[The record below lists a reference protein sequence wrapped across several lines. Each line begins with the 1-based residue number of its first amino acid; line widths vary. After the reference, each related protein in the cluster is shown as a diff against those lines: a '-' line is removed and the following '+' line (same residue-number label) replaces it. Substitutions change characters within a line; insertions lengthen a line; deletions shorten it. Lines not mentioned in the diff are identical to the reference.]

1 MKLAVFIW
9 SAFAM
14 ILVTPAIRTQITP
27 VQKVLQALQEMKSKA
42 EAAMDEEQK
51 IFHEYTEWV
60 DDRTTD
66 LGFEI
71 KTGESTI
78 EELTAFIEK
87 SDNKVAELATAIGK
101 LEDDIARLEG
111 EKADATAVRDKEHA
125 EYVKVSTD
133 YAESVDALERA
144 IQIMTAQAYD
154 RPQAEMM
161 LQQMAK
167 TTPGMTR
174 VLAAFL
180 QQGVRQDGA
189 PAVDAYEFQSQN
201 IIELLESLEKKFKGE
216 LADVEEAEAN
226 QAHYYELEMIH
237 LTDTITKSSEDKEE
251 KTVVKAKTAAA
262 SAKAKGDLA
271 DTKKELA
278 ADKELKTEMEATFA
292 AKSATYEQNQKV
304 RKDELEALAKAI
316 EIIANP
322 DVAGSYKEHINL
334 AQQQSGQKVSLLQM
348 RSSKRRVA
356 MRQAAADFL
365 QRRARALDSK
375 SLLSL
380 AAAVEASPFAKVI
393 TMVKDLI
400 KKLKEEAS
408 AEAAHKQWC
417 DKELKANKLKRNK
430 KTTKVDELTAAIEEL
445 TEKIK
450 ETGSTIDRL
459 IAEQAELA
467 KAMKE
472 ATAQREREK
481 AKNLDTI
488 ADAKAGRAAVKAAL
502 AVLRDFYSQQAALL
516 QARQVPE
523 MAEYKGLQ
531 GSSKGVVGMMEV
543 IESDFAR
550 LEADTTA
557 AEEQAAKEYD
567 EFMSE
572 ATATKKVKHD
582 EEVKLKLEKDQDEF
596 EVSQLQKDLAANQEE
611 LDKANAYFEELKPA
625 CLEVHVSYEERAAK
639 RKEEIAALKEAYEI
653 LDQKGN

>member
-1 MKLAVFIW
+1 
-9 SAFAM
+9 
-14 ILVTPAIRTQITP
+14 
-27 VQKVLQALQEMKSKA
+27 LQALEEMKTKG

-51 IFHEYTEWV
+51 IMHEYTSWV
-60 DDRTTD
+60 DDHTTD

-78 EELTAFIEK
+78 EELIAFIEK

-101 LEDDIARLEG
+101 LEDDIARMEG
-111 EKADATAVRDKEHA
+111 EKKDATAVRDKEHA
-125 EYVKVSTD
+125 EYIKVSTD

-144 IQIMTAQAYD
+144 IQVLTSQAYD
-154 RPQAEMM
+154 RPQAEML

-180 QQGVRQDGA
+180 QQKAAQDGA
-189 PAVDAYEFQSQN
+189 PAVDAYEFQSQG
-201 IIELLESLEKKFKGE
+201 IIEMLEGLEKKFKKE
-216 LADVEEAEAN
+216 LADVEEDEAN

-237 LTDTITKSSEDKEE
+237 LTDTITKSTEDSEE
-251 KTVVKAKTAAA
+251 KTVIKAKTAAA

-271 DTKKELA
+271 DTRKELA

-304 RKDELEALAKAI
+304 RKEELEALAKAI

-334 AQQQSGQKVSLLQM
+334 SQLPGGKVTLLQM

-356 MRQAAADFL
+356 TRQAAADFL
-365 QRRARALDSK
+365 QRRARTLESK
-375 SLLSL
+375 TLMSL
-380 AAAVEASPFAKVI
+380 AAQVAASPFAKVI
-393 TMVKDLI
+393 GMIEDLI
-400 KKLKEEAS
+400 AKLKEEAN
-408 AEAAHKQWC
+408 AEAQHKQWC
-417 DKELKANKLKRNK
+417 DEQLKANKLKRNK

-445 TEKIK
+445 DGKIK
-450 ETGSTIDRL
+450 ETGDTITRL

-472 ATAQREREK
+472 ATAQREKEK

-502 AVLRDFYSQQAALL
+502 AVLRDFYSKQAAFL
-516 QARQVPE
+516 QAHQVPE
-523 MAEYKGLQ
+523 MAEYKGMQ
-531 GSSKGVVGMMEV
+531 GSSKGVIGMMEV

-596 EVSQLQKDLAANQEE
+596 EVSQLQKDLKANQKE
-611 LDKANAYFEELKPA
+611 LDSANAYYEELKPA

-653 LDQKGN
+653 LDQKGE

>member
-180 QQGVRQDGA
+180 QQKALQDGA

-201 IIELLESLEKKFKGE
+201 IIDLLEGLEKKFKGE
-216 LADVEEAEAN
+216 LADVEEDEAN

-237 LTDTITKSSEDKEE
+237 LTDTITKSTEDKEE

-278 ADKELKTEMEATFA
+278 ADKELKADIEATYA
-292 AKSATYEQNQKV
+292 AKSTTYAQNQQV
-304 RKDELEALAKAI
+304 RKEEIEALAKAI

-322 DVAGSYKEHINL
+322 EVAGSYKEHINL
-334 AQQQSGQKVSLLQM
+334 AQLPTGQKVSLLQM
-348 RSSKRRVA
+348 RSSKSRVA
-356 MRQAAADFL
+356 MRQAAAHLL
-365 QRRARALDSK
+365 QRSGLKLDSK
-375 SLLSL
+375 TLTSL
-380 AAAVEASPFAKVI
+380 AAQVAASPFAKVI
-393 TMVKDLI
+393 SMIEDLI
-400 KKLKEEAS
+400 SKLKEEAS

-417 DKELKANKLKRNK
+417 DEQLKANKLKRNK
-430 KTTKVDELTAAIEEL
+430 KTTKVEELTAAIEEL
-445 TEKIK
+445 IEKIK
-450 ETGSTIDRL
+450 QTGDTIDKL

-472 ATAQREREK
+472 ATAQREKEK
-481 AKNLDTI
+481 AQNLDTI
-488 ADAKAGRAAVKAAL
+488 ADAKAGIAAVKAAL
-502 AVLRDFYSQQAALL
+502 AVLRDFYSKQEALL
-516 QARQVPE
+516 QTRQVPE
-523 MAEYKGLQ
+523 MAEYKGMQ
-531 GSSKGVVGMMEV
+531 GSSKGVIGMMEV

-567 EFMSE
+567 EFMSD
-572 ATATKKVKHD
+572 ATASKKVKHD
-582 EEVKLKLEKDQDEF
+582 DEVKLKLEKDQDEF

>member
-1 MKLAVFIW
+1 MKLPLFIW
-9 SAFAM
+9 STSALTF
-14 ILVTPAIRTQITP
+14 LGHAIRTQVTP
-27 VQKVLQALQEMKSKA
+27 VQKVLQALQEMKAKA
-42 EAAMDEEQK
+42 EASMDDEQK
-51 IFHEYTEWV
+51 IFHEYTSWV

-71 KTGESTI
+71 KTGESNI
-78 EELTAFIEK
+78 EKLTAFIEK

-101 LEDDIARLEG
+101 LEDDIARLEA
-111 EKADATAVRDKEHA
+111 EKKDATVVRDTEHA

-144 IQIMTAQAYD
+144 IQILTSQAYD
-154 RPQAEMM
+154 RPQAEML

-180 QQGVRQDGA
+180 QQKALQDGA

-201 IIELLESLEKKFKGE
+201 IIDLLEGLEKKFKGE
-216 LADVEEAEAN
+216 LADVEEDEAN

-237 LTDTITKSSEDKEE
+237 LTDTITKSTEDKEE

-278 ADKELKTEMEATFA
+278 ADKELKADIEATYA
-292 AKSATYEQNQKV
+292 AKSTTYAQNQQV
-304 RKDELEALAKAI
+304 RKEEIEALAKAI

-322 DVAGSYKEHINL
+322 EVAGSYKEHINL
-334 AQQQSGQKVSLLQM
+334 AQLPTGQKVSLLQM
-348 RSSKRRVA
+348 RSSKSRVA
-356 MRQAAADFL
+356 MRQAAAHLL
-365 QRRARALDSK
+365 QRSGLKLDSK
-375 SLLSL
+375 TLTSL
-380 AAAVEASPFAKVI
+380 AAQVAASPFAKVI
-393 TMVKDLI
+393 SMIEDLI
-400 KKLKEEAS
+400 SKLKEEAS

-417 DKELKANKLKRNK
+417 DEQLKANKLKRNK
-430 KTTKVDELTAAIEEL
+430 KTTKVEELTAAIEEL
-445 TEKIK
+445 IEKIK
-450 ETGSTIDRL
+450 QTGDTIDKL

-472 ATAQREREK
+472 ATAQREKEK
-481 AKNLDTI
+481 AQNLDTI
-488 ADAKAGRAAVKAAL
+488 ADAKAGIAAVKAAL
-502 AVLRDFYSQQAALL
+502 AVLRDFYSKQEALL
-516 QARQVPE
+516 QTRQVPE
-523 MAEYKGLQ
+523 MAEYKGMQ
-531 GSSKGVVGMMEV
+531 GSSKGVIGMMEV

-567 EFMSE
+567 EFMSD
-572 ATATKKVKHD
+572 ATASKKVKHD
-582 EEVKLKLEKDQDEF
+582 DEVKLKLEKDQDEF
-596 EVSQLQKDLAANQEE
+596 EVSQLRKDLASNQEE
-611 LDKANAYFEELKPA
+611 LDKANAYFQELKPA
-625 CLEVHVSYEERAAK
+625 CLEVHVNYEERAAK
-639 RKEEIAALKEAYEI
+639 RKEEIAALKEAYAI

>member
-1 MKLAVFIW
+1 MMKLALFIW
-9 SAFAM
+9 STSVFVAH
-14 ILVTPAIRTQITP
+14 AIRTQVTP
-27 VQKVLQALQEMKSKA
+27 VQKVLQALEEMKTKA
-42 EAAMDEEQK
+42 AAAMDEEQK
-51 IFHEYTEWV
+51 IFHEYTQWV

-78 EELTAFIEK
+78 EELIAFIEK

-101 LEDDIARLEG
+101 LEDDIARLDA
-111 EKADATAVRDKEHA
+111 EKKDATAVRDKEHA
-125 EYVKVSTD
+125 EYIKVSTD

-144 IQIMTAQAYD
+144 IQVLTSQAYD
-154 RPQAEMM
+154 RPQAEML

-180 QQGVRQDGA
+180 QQKAAQDGA
-189 PAVDAYEFQSQN
+189 PAVDAYEFQSQG
-201 IIELLESLEKKFKGE
+201 IIEMLEGLEKKFKKE
-216 LADVEEAEAN
+216 LADVEEDEAN

-237 LTDTITKSSEDKEE
+237 LTDTITKSTEDSEE
-251 KTVVKAKTAAA
+251 KTVIKAKTAAA

-271 DTKKELA
+271 DTRKELA

-304 RKDELEALAKAI
+304 RKEELEALAKAI

-334 AQQQSGQKVSLLQM
+334 SQLPGGKVTLLQM

-356 MRQAAADFL
+356 TRQAAADFL
-365 QRRARALDSK
+365 QRRARTLESK
-375 SLLSL
+375 TLMSL
-380 AAAVEASPFAKVI
+380 AAQVAASPFAKVI
-393 TMVKDLI
+393 GMIEDLI
-400 KKLKEEAS
+400 AKLKEEAN
-408 AEAAHKQWC
+408 AEAQHKQWC
-417 DKELKANKLKRNK
+417 DEQLKANKLKRNK

-445 TEKIK
+445 DGKIK
-450 ETGSTIDRL
+450 ETGDTITRL

-472 ATAQREREK
+472 ATAQREKEK

-502 AVLRDFYSQQAALL
+502 AVLRDFYSKQAAFL
-516 QARQVPE
+516 QAHQVPE
-523 MAEYKGLQ
+523 MAEYKGMQ
-531 GSSKGVVGMMEV
+531 GSSKGVIGMMEV

-596 EVSQLQKDLAANQEE
+596 EVSQLQKDLKANQKE
-611 LDKANAYFEELKPA
+611 LDSANAYYEELKPA

-653 LDQKGN
+653 LDQKGE

>member
-1 MKLAVFIW
+1 MKLPLFIW
-9 SAFAM
+9 STSALTF
-14 ILVTPAIRTQITP
+14 LGHAIRTQVTP
-27 VQKVLQALQEMKSKA
+27 VQKVLQALQEMKAKA
-42 EAAMDEEQK
+42 EASMDDEQK
-51 IFHEYTEWV
+51 IFHEYTSWV

-71 KTGESTI
+71 KTGESNI
-78 EELTAFIEK
+78 EKLTAFIEK

-101 LEDDIARLEG
+101 LEDDIARLEA
-111 EKADATAVRDKEHA
+111 EKKDATVVRDTEHA

-144 IQIMTAQAYD
+144 IQILTSQAYD
-154 RPQAEMM
+154 RPQAEML

-180 QQGVRQDGA
+180 QQKALQDGA

-201 IIELLESLEKKFKGE
+201 IIDLLEGLEKKFKGE
-216 LADVEEAEAN
+216 LADVEEDEAN

-237 LTDTITKSSEDKEE
+237 LTDTITKSTEDKEE

-278 ADKELKTEMEATFA
+278 ADKELKADIEATYA
-292 AKSATYEQNQKV
+292 AKSTTYAQNQQV
-304 RKDELEALAKAI
+304 RKEEIEALAKAI

-322 DVAGSYKEHINL
+322 EVAGSYKEHINL
-334 AQQQSGQKVSLLQM
+334 AQLPTGQKVSLLQM
-348 RSSKRRVA
+348 RSSKSRVA
-356 MRQAAADFL
+356 MRQAAADLL
-365 QRRARALDSK
+365 QRSGLKLDSK
-375 SLLSL
+375 TLTSL
-380 AAAVEASPFAKVI
+380 AAQVAASPFAKVI
-393 TMVKDLI
+393 SMIEDLI
-400 KKLKEEAS
+400 SKLKEEAS

-417 DKELKANKLKRNK
+417 DEQLKANKLKRNK
-430 KTTKVDELTAAIEEL
+430 KTTKVEELTAAIEEL
-445 TEKIK
+445 IEKIK
-450 ETGSTIDRL
+450 QTGDTIDKL

-472 ATAQREREK
+472 ATAQREKEK
-481 AKNLDTI
+481 AQNLDTI
-488 ADAKAGRAAVKAAL
+488 ADAKAGIAAVKAAL
-502 AVLRDFYSQQAALL
+502 AVLRDFYSKQEALL
-516 QARQVPE
+516 QTRQVPE
-523 MAEYKGLQ
+523 MAEYKGMQ
-531 GSSKGVVGMMEV
+531 GSSKGVIGMMEV

-567 EFMSE
+567 EFMSD
-572 ATATKKVKHD
+572 ATASKKVKHD
-582 EEVKLKLEKDQDEF
+582 DEVKLKLEKDQDEF
-596 EVSQLQKDLAANQEE
+596 EVSQLRKDLASNQEE
-611 LDKANAYFEELKPA
+611 LDKANAYFQELKPA
-625 CLEVHVSYEERAAK
+625 CLEVHVNYEERAAK
-639 RKEEIAALKEAYEI
+639 RKEEIAALKEAYAI

>member
-1 MKLAVFIW
+1 M
-9 SAFAM
+9 
-14 ILVTPAIRTQITP
+14 
-27 VQKVLQALQEMKSKA
+27 
-42 EAAMDEEQK
+42 
-51 IFHEYTEWV
+51 FHEYTQWV

-78 EELTAFIEK
+78 EELIAFIEK

-101 LEDDIARLEG
+101 LEDDIARLEAA
-111 EKADATAVRDKEHA
+111 KKDATAVREEENA
-125 EYVKVSTD
+125 EYMKVSAD
-133 YAESVDALERA
+133 YSESVDALERA

-154 RPQAEMM
+154 RPQAEML

-180 QQGVRQDGA
+180 QERQKQDGA
-189 PAVDAYEFQSQN
+189 PAVDAYEFQSQG
-201 IIELLESLEKKFKGE
+201 IIEMLEGLEKKFKKE
-216 LADVEEAEAN
+216 LADVEEDEAN

-237 LTDTITKSSEDKEE
+237 LTDTITKSTEDSEE
-251 KTVVKAKTAAA
+251 KTVVKAKTAA
-262 SAKAKGDLA
+262 SPAKAKGDLA

-278 ADKELKTEMEATFA
+278 ADKELKADIEATFA

-304 RKDELEALAKAI
+304 RKEELEALAKAI

-334 AQQQSGQKVSLLQM
+334 SQLPGGKVTLLQM

-356 MRQAAADFL
+356 TRQAAANFL
-365 QRRARALDSK
+365 RRRARTLESK
-375 SLLSL
+375 TLMSL
-380 AAAVEASPFAKVI
+380 AAQVAASPFAKVI
-393 TMVKDLI
+393 AMIEDLI
-400 KKLKEEAS
+400 AKLKEEAN
-408 AEAAHKQWC
+408 AEAQHKQWC
-417 DKELKANKLKRNK
+417 DEQLKANKLKRNK

-445 TEKIK
+445 DGKIK
-450 ETGSTIDRL
+450 ETGDTITRL

-472 ATAQREREK
+472 ATAQREKEK

-488 ADAKAGRAAVKAAL
+488 ADAKAGKAAVEAAL
-502 AVLRDFYSQQAALL
+502 TVLRDFYSKQAALL
-516 QARQVPE
+516 QAHQVPE
-523 MAEYKGLQ
+523 MAEYKGMQ
-531 GSSKGVVGMMEV
+531 GSSKGVIGMMEV
-543 IESDFAR
+543 IGGDFAR
-550 LEADTTA
+550 LGADTTA

-596 EVSQLQKDLAANQEE
+596 EVSQLQKDLKANQKE
-611 LDKANAYFEELKPA
+611 LDSANAYYDELKPA

-653 LDQKGN
+653 LDQKGE

>member
-1 MKLAVFIW
+1 MKLPLFIW
-9 SAFAM
+9 STSALTF
-14 ILVTPAIRTQITP
+14 LGHAIRTQITP
-27 VQKVLQALQEMKSKA
+27 VQKVLQALQEMKAKA
-42 EAAMDEEQK
+42 EASMDDEQK
-51 IFHEYTEWV
+51 IFHEYTSWV

-71 KTGESTI
+71 KTGESNI
-78 EELTAFIEK
+78 EKLTAFIEK

-101 LEDDIARLEG
+101 LEDDIARLEA
-111 EKADATAVRDKEHA
+111 EKKDATVVRDTEHA

-144 IQIMTAQAYD
+144 IQILTSQAYD
-154 RPQAEMM
+154 RPQAEML

-180 QQGVRQDGA
+180 QQKASQDGA

-201 IIELLESLEKKFKGE
+201 IIDLLEGLEKKFKGE
-216 LADVEEAEAN
+216 LADVEEDEAN

-237 LTDTITKSSEDKEE
+237 LTDTITKSTEDKEE

-278 ADKELKTEMEATFA
+278 ADKELKADIEATYA
-292 AKSATYEQNQKV
+292 AKSTTYAQNQQV
-304 RKDELEALAKAI
+304 RKEEIEALAKAI

-322 DVAGSYKEHINL
+322 EVAGSYKEHINL
-334 AQQQSGQKVSLLQM
+334 AQLPTGQKVSLLQM
-348 RSSKRRVA
+348 RSSKSRVA
-356 MRQAAADFL
+356 MRQAAADLL
-365 QRRARALDSK
+365 QRSGLKLDSK
-375 SLLSL
+375 TLTSL
-380 AAAVEASPFAKVI
+380 AAQVAASPFAKVI
-393 TMVKDLI
+393 SMIEDLI
-400 KKLKEEAS
+400 SKLKEEAS

-417 DKELKANKLKRNK
+417 DEQLKANKLKRNK
-430 KTTKVDELTAAIEEL
+430 KTTKVEELTAAIEEL

-450 ETGSTIDRL
+450 QTGDTIDKL

-472 ATAQREREK
+472 ATAQREKEK

-488 ADAKAGRAAVKAAL
+488 ADAKAGIAAVKAAL
-502 AVLRDFYSQQAALL
+502 AVLRDFYSKQEALL
-516 QARQVPE
+516 QTRQVPE
-523 MAEYKGLQ
+523 MAEYKGMQ
-531 GSSKGVVGMMEV
+531 GSSKGVIGMMEV

-567 EFMSE
+567 EFMSD
-572 ATATKKVKHD
+572 ATASKKVKHD
-582 EEVKLKLEKDQDEF
+582 DEVKLKLEKDQDEF
-596 EVSQLQKDLAANQEE
+596 EVSQLKKDLASNQEE

-625 CLEVHVSYEERAAK
+625 CLEVHVNYEERAAK
-639 RKEEIAALKEAYEI
+639 RKEEIAALKEAYAI

>member
-1 MKLAVFIW
+1 MMKLALFIW
-9 SAFAM
+9 STSAFVA
-14 ILVTPAIRTQITP
+14 PAIRTQVTP
-27 VQKVLQALQEMKSKA
+27 VQKVLQALEEMKTKA
-42 EAAMDEEQK
+42 AAAMDEEQK
-51 IFHEYTEWV
+51 IFHEYTQWV

-78 EELTAFIEK
+78 EELIAFIEK

-101 LEDDIARLEG
+101 LEDDIARLDA
-111 EKADATAVRDKEHA
+111 EKKDATAVRDKEHA
-125 EYVKVSTD
+125 EYMKVSTD

-144 IQIMTAQAYD
+144 IQVLTSQAYD
-154 RPQAEMM
+154 RPQAEML

-180 QQGVRQDGA
+180 QQKAAQDGA
-189 PAVDAYEFQSQN
+189 PAVDAYEFQSQG
-201 IIELLESLEKKFKGE
+201 IIEMLEGLEKKFKKE
-216 LADVEEAEAN
+216 LADVEEDEAN

-237 LTDTITKSSEDKEE
+237 LTDTITKSTEDSEE
-251 KTVVKAKTAAA
+251 KTVIKAKTAAA

-271 DTKKELA
+271 DTRKELA

-304 RKDELEALAKAI
+304 RKEELEALAKAI

-334 AQQQSGQKVSLLQM
+334 SQLPGGKVTLLQM

-356 MRQAAADFL
+356 TRQAAADFL
-365 QRRARALDSK
+365 QRRARTLESK
-375 SLLSL
+375 TLMSL
-380 AAAVEASPFAKVI
+380 AAQVAASPFAKVI
-393 TMVKDLI
+393 GMIEDLI
-400 KKLKEEAS
+400 AKLKEEAN
-408 AEAAHKQWC
+408 AEAQHKQWC
-417 DKELKANKLKRNK
+417 DEQLKANKLKRNK

-445 TEKIK
+445 DGKIK
-450 ETGSTIDRL
+450 ETGDTITRL

-472 ATAQREREK
+472 ATAQREKEK

-502 AVLRDFYSQQAALL
+502 AVLRDFYSKQAAFL
-516 QARQVPE
+516 QAHQVPE
-523 MAEYKGLQ
+523 MAEYKGMQ
-531 GSSKGVVGMMEV
+531 GSSKGVIGMMEV

-596 EVSQLQKDLAANQEE
+596 EVSQLQKDLKANQKE
-611 LDKANAYFEELKPA
+611 LDSANAYYEELKPA

-653 LDQKGN
+653 LDQKGE

>member
-1 MKLAVFIW
+1 
-9 SAFAM
+9 
-14 ILVTPAIRTQITP
+14 
-27 VQKVLQALQEMKSKA
+27 
-42 EAAMDEEQK
+42 MDEEQK
-51 IFHEYTEWV
+51 IFHEYTQWV

-78 EELTAFIEK
+78 EELIAFIEK

-101 LEDDIARLEG
+101 LEDDIARLDA
-111 EKADATAVRDKEHA
+111 EKKDATAVRDKEHA
-125 EYVKVSTD
+125 EYIKVSTD

-144 IQIMTAQAYD
+144 IQVLTSQAYD
-154 RPQAEMM
+154 RPQAEML

-180 QQGVRQDGA
+180 QQKAAQDGA
-189 PAVDAYEFQSQN
+189 PAVDAYEFQSQG
-201 IIELLESLEKKFKGE
+201 IIEMLEGLEKKFKKE
-216 LADVEEAEAN
+216 LADVEEDEAN

-237 LTDTITKSSEDKEE
+237 LTDTITKSTEDSEE
-251 KTVVKAKTAAA
+251 KTVIKAKTAAA

-271 DTKKELA
+271 DTRKELA

-304 RKDELEALAKAI
+304 RKEELEALAKAI

-334 AQQQSGQKVSLLQM
+334 SQLPGGKVTLLQM

-356 MRQAAADFL
+356 TRQAAADFL
-365 QRRARALDSK
+365 QRRARTLESK
-375 SLLSL
+375 TLMSL
-380 AAAVEASPFAKVI
+380 AAQVAASPFAKVI
-393 TMVKDLI
+393 GMIEDLI
-400 KKLKEEAS
+400 AKLKEEAN
-408 AEAAHKQWC
+408 AEAQHKQWC
-417 DKELKANKLKRNK
+417 DEQLKANKLKRNK

-445 TEKIK
+445 DGKIK
-450 ETGSTIDRL
+450 ETGDTITRL

-472 ATAQREREK
+472 ATAQREKEK

-502 AVLRDFYSQQAALL
+502 AVLRDFYSKQAAFL
-516 QARQVPE
+516 QAHQVPE
-523 MAEYKGLQ
+523 MAEYKGMQ
-531 GSSKGVVGMMEV
+531 GSSKGVIGMMEV

-596 EVSQLQKDLAANQEE
+596 EVSQLQKDLKANQKE
-611 LDKANAYFEELKPA
+611 LDSANAYYEELKPA

-653 LDQKGN
+653 LDQKGE